1 MGASDS
7 TLLGGQE
14 KGGGDVITTISQR
27 CERVDPILENLKSLT
42 ISRPIPK
49 TAPPTE
55 SSLTDILVRKALSS
69 SSSSYTVDPQILV
82 ELFSIYR
89 EWQDSKAEDITNR
102 QLYVHKNLCIFLV
115 NATKNSVCLFLSN
128 FGFTN
133 HGVDAL
139 ASKLLQRFNHS
150 VSAMRTTSH
159 HLSQGAYPI
168 SSLVSVYKI
177 HVPDTRLPSPLYL
190 TGANIFSS
198 WVAGGAW
205 GPQRK
210 VDRGDQ
216 QLRYLM

>member
-1 MGASDS
+1 
-7 TLLGGQE
+7 
-14 KGGGDVITTISQR
+14 
-27 CERVDPILENLKSLT
+27 
-42 ISRPIPK
+42 SRPILRS
-49 TAPPTE
+49 APPRE

-69 SSSSYTVDPQILV
+69 SSSAYTVDPQILV

-102 QLYVHKNLCIFLV
+102 QEDIENKIEV
-115 NATKNSVCLFLSN
+115 A
-128 FGFTN
+128 
-133 HGVDAL
+133 DAL